1 MRVSRRLEAVQSP
14 VIPVVGDLIRATPGC
29 ISLGQGVVSYPP
41 PPQAARRAAAF
52 AAGSDHTYKPVGGFP
67 ELLELLAAKHRAEN
81 GFDPAR
87 SGRAMMVTAGGNMAF
102 MNAVLAIADPG
113 DEIILPT
120 PYYFNHEMAVTIA
133 NCKAVLVPVDEHHQL
148 RPAALRA
155 AITPRTR
162 AIVTISPN
170 NPTGAVYPEACLR
183 EVNGICRDAGIY
195 HIADEAYECFTWD
208 GARHFSPAAIPG
220 GEGHTIG
227 LYSLSKSHGF
237 AAWRIGWMV
246 MPEHLL
252 GAVRKIQD
260 TILICP
266 AVVSQHAAIGALE
279 AGRGWCE
286 ARLAELASVRALVL
300 EVLEGLAGL
309 VTIPRADGA
318 FYFLM
323 DVHTRL
329 RAMDVVERLIRE
341 YGVGVLPGD
350 TFGVGGCSL
359 RIAYG
364 ALTKDKVAEGVG
376 RLVRGLKGIVR

>member
-29 ISLGQGVVSYPP
+29 ISLGQGVVHYPP
-41 PPQAARRAAAF
+41 PPQSARRAAAF
-52 AAGSDHTYKPVGGFP
+52 AGGSDHTYKPVGGFP

-81 GFDPAR
+81 AFDPTR
-87 SGRAMMVTAGGNMAF
+87 PGRALLVTAGGNMAF
-102 MNAVLAIADPG
+102 NNALLAIADPG
-113 DEIILPT
+113 DEFLLPT

-133 NCKAVLVPVDEHHQL
+133 NCKPVLVPVDDHHQL

-170 NPTGAVYPEACLR
+170 NPTGAVYPESALR
-183 EVNGICRDAGIY
+183 EVNAICRDAGVY
-195 HIADEAYECFTWD
+195 HICDEAYEYFTWD
-208 GARHFSPAAIPG
+208 GAKHFSPASIPG
-220 GEGHTIG
+220 SESHTIS

-246 MPEHLL
+246 IPEHLL
-252 GAVRKIQD
+252 AAVRKIQD

-266 AVVSQHAAIGALE
+266 PVVSQHAAIGALE
-279 AGRGWCE
+279 AGRAWCD
-286 ARLAELASVRALVL
+286 ARIAEIAAVRAMVL
-300 EVLEGLAGL
+300 NELEPLTGVA
-309 VTIPRADGA
+309 TIPRADGA
-318 FYFLM
+318 FYFLI
-323 DVHTRL
+323 DVHTKL
-329 RAMDVVERLIRE
+329 PAMTVVERLITE

-350 TFGVGGCSL
+350 TFGVGGCGL

-364 ALTKDKVAEGVG
+364 ALTRDRAAEAVG
-376 RLVRGLKGIVR
+376 RLVRGLKGIVS